1 MQEPATFN
9 FSATAHVPGELVLT
23 LDPPEEVD
31 LAGCTVR
38 AAVAMSGGC
47 VRLLDCSA
55 VNPENIVAINFPGLS
70 AGWAFYDVFLTFPG
84 GAEMPLLKG
93 EIDIAQRVTPAD
105 PQQRAEWYVTATLP
119 GAETGRVE
127 IILGQGP
134 RGPRRRH
141 RDRLRSRSRPRAQ
154 AHRGRRRRPQHV

>member
-1 MQEPATFN
+1 M
-9 FSATAHVPGELVLT
+9 T

-31 LAGCTVR
+31 LAGCAVR

-105 PQQRAEWYVTATLP
+105 PQQRAEWYVTACPVRKRAGWKLFWHKAP
-119 GAETGRVE
+119 VAPKG
-127 IILGQGP
+127 GQGTRENREP
-134 RGPRRRH
+134 WNPTLAMWTLEGP
-141 RDRLRSRSRPRAQ
+141 
-154 AHRGRRRRPQHV
+154 

>member
-38 AAVAMSGGC
+38 AAVAMSGAC

-93 EIDIAQRVTPAD
+93 EIDIAQRVTPA
-105 PQQRAEWYVTATLP
+105 
-119 GAETGRVE
+119 
-127 IILGQGP
+127 
-134 RGPRRRH
+134 
-141 RDRLRSRSRPRAQ
+141 
-154 AHRGRRRRPQHV
+154 